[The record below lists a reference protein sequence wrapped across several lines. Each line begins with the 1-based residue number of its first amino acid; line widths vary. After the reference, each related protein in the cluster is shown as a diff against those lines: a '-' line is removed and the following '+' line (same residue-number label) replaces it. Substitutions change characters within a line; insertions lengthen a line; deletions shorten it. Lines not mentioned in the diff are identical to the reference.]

1 MQKEPIT
8 FVGGGNMGG
17 AIIEGLLRTGWK
29 ASDISVV
36 ELSQDRRNALQAMFP
51 GIVTSETIGQCSS
64 AVIAVKPGGAIE
76 TCTALSKAGATRVL
90 SIAAGVSA
98 SALQNAAGKHTS
110 VVRAMPNTPAL
121 IGEGMAGICATES
134 TSEDVLQWAESI
146 LGAVGKVVRVPET
159 LIDAVTAISGS
170 GPAYIFLVAEALTN
184 AAVEQGLSAE
194 VANTLVRQLFVGSAQ
209 LLSQSPESPEQLR
222 ANVTSPNGV
231 TAAAIATLEAAGLR
245 DAISQTVKS
254 AVQRSLEMGK

>member
-1 MQKEPIT
+1 MAT
-8 FVGGGNMGG
+8 MYLAF
-17 AIIEGLLRTGWK
+17 L
-29 ASDISVV
+29 
-36 ELSQDRRNALQAMFP
+36 
-51 GIVTSETIGQCSS
+51 ET
-64 AVIAVKPGGAIE
+64 
-76 TCTALSKAGATRVL
+76 
-90 SIAAGVSA
+90 
-98 SALQNAAGKHTS
+98 
-110 VVRAMPNTPAL
+110 
-121 IGEGMAGICATES
+121 
-134 TSEDVLQWAESI
+134 AESI

-209 LLSQSPESPEQLR
+209 LLSQSSESPEQLR